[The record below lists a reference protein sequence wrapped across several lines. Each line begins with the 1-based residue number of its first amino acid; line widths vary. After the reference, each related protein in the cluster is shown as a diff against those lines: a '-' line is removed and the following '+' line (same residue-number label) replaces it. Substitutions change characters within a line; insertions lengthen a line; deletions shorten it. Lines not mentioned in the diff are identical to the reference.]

1 MSKSAESVT
10 VLERLKS
17 GRASINEVRQEFD
30 LTELGDEEAN
40 RLLSMQLNHI
50 SDTQILLV
58 FETMGVLRQR
68 ECKT

>member
-1 MSKSAESVT
+1 MNKSAESAT
-10 VLERLKS
+10 ALERLKS
-17 GRASINEVRQEFD
+17 GRASINEARKEFD

-58 FETMGVLRQR
+58 FETMEVLRQR
-68 ECKT
+68 ECET

>member
-1 MSKSAESVT
+1 MNKSAESAT

-50 SDTQILLV
+50 SDTQIFLV
-58 FETMGVLRQR
+58 FETMEVLRQR
-68 ECKT
+68 ERET

>member
-30 LTELGDEEAN
+30 LTELGDKEEAEAGY
-40 RLLSMQLNHI
+40 LI
-50 SDTQILLV
+50 YAT
-58 FETMGVLRQR
+58 
-68 ECKT
+68 